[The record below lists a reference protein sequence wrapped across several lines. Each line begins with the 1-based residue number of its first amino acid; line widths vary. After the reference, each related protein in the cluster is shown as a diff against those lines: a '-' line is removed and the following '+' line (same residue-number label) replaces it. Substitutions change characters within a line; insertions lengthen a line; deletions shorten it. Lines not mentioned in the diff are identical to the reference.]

1 MNAPN
6 TYLIKKGVPRKAL
19 VIYYHGEKFPSVE
32 NSTREG
38 RKLNRRVELKIE
50 LPTK

>member
-1 MNAPN
+1 M
-6 TYLIKKGVPRKAL
+6 
-19 VIYYHGEKFPSVE
+19 YYHGEKFLSVD
-32 NSTREG
+32 NSTNDG